1 MKEKEL
7 RLALVCY
14 GGVSLAVYMHGV
26 TKEILKL
33 ARASSRYHAVADPQD
48 RARLSYGDA
57 DKVFAG
63 EPTSKRETDTE
74 TIYFDLLKMIGRELD
89 LRVVVDVIA
98 GASAGGVNGVIL
110 ARALAH
116 DLDIEPLRDL
126 WLEEADVTRLLAEA
140 HKAGPWSKWFLHPVI
155 RAYTR
160 HRLAH
165 MGAAREMRAKLSTFL
180 RSRWFRP
187 PFDGAYLTDLLI
199 RGLDAMGKDPS
210 HERASLIPANQ
221 ELELL
226 VTVTDFYGYVR
237 HIALH
242 DPLSVREREHRHILR
257 FAHQRWPN
265 GRAVSDFDHAGVPAL
280 AFAGRASSSFP
291 GAFPPAQLGEVDKVL
306 ARSGRVWLERERFVA
321 RAFAP
326 HRLGGVDPDKTSFV
340 DGSVLNNKPFAEAIR
355 AIEGRP
361 AYRDVDRRL
370 VYIDPD
376 PEGPPPPPD
385 GRVPG
390 FFATLKGAL
399 SDIPRNEPV
408 YDDLA
413 WIGDFNEEV
422 RRIRTI
428 VEATRPHVVAQV
440 RALTREA
447 ADNGSGQDGDPLA
460 ADADV
465 ARVRYWRAAADAR
478 AAAEAGFA
486 YDGYVRLKLAAV
498 LSSVADRVSAL
509 CGHVSGSAPCRRVH
523 GRLNDW
529 ARRTGV
535 IPGDGAVPRAP
546 VDAVL
551 QPAWVGFLR
560 AFDIDFRRR
569 RLRFLVRS
577 LNQIYPRLAE
587 EEFDGMT
594 PRQLDRLKV
603 RLYDLLDELRVL
615 EGADAIGRRAR
626 GHIETAFGGGTAD
639 APRTADRADIEA
651 ALRALSSDID
661 LARLNRSVDGFL
673 AGLATEG
680 GEGAVRRE
688 LLVAY
693 LGFPFWDVLT
703 FSLTNWRDLG
713 EFDEIRVD
721 RISPEDADAIRQGP
735 ASATLKGI
743 EFGHFGAFFSRGN
756 RENDYLWG
764 RLHGVDRLIDILCDA
779 ARLEGAAAALDSRAL
794 KKRAFAMIL
803 DAEAPHLAHCGPLI
817 ADLRREI
824 ARL

>member
-33 ARASSRYHAVADPQD
+33 ARASSRYHAVADPRV
-48 RARLSYGDA
+48 RARLSYHDA
-57 DKVFAG
+57 DRIFTGGKA
-63 EPTSKRETDTE
+63 SQRETDTE
-74 TIYFDLLKMIGRELD
+74 TVYFDVLRLIGQELD
-89 LRVVVDVIA
+89 LRVVIDIVA

-110 ARALAH
+110 SRALAH

-126 WLEEADVTRLLAEA
+126 WLEEADVTRLLSEA
-140 HKAGPWSKWFLHPVI
+140 HKAGRWSKWFLHPVI
-155 RAYTR
+155 NAYTR
-160 HRLAH
+160 RRLAR

-199 RGLDAMGKDPS
+199 RGLDAMGDDPADA
-210 HERASLIPANQ
+210 RVSLIPTDQ

-226 VTVTDFYGYVR
+226 VTVTDFFGYIR

-242 DPLSVREREHRHILR
+242 DPPTVREREHRHVLR
-257 FAHQRWPN
+257 FSHQRWPN
-265 GRAVSDFDHAGVPAL
+265 GGAVSDFDRAGVPAL

-291 GAFPPAQLGEVDKVL
+291 GAFPPAQLGEVDRVL
-306 ARSGRVWLERERFVA
+306 ARRGRVWLERKRFVK

-326 HRLGGVDPDKTSFV
+326 HRLGGIDPDKTSFV

-413 WIGDFNEEV
+413 WISDYNEEV

-428 VEATRPHVVAQV
+428 IDATRPNVVAQV
-440 RALTREA
+440 HALIQETA
-447 ADNGSGQDGDPLA
+447 AKKSGTGGDPLGA
-460 ADADV
+460 RADV
-465 ARVRYWRAAADAR
+465 SQISYWRAAADAR
-478 AAAEAGFA
+478 AATEAGFA
-486 YDGYVRLKLAAV
+486 YDGYARLKLAAV
-498 LSSVADRVSAL
+498 LSTVAERMAAV
-509 CGHVSGSAPCRRVH
+509 CGHQTGSPPCRAVH
-523 GRLNDW
+523 ARLTEW
-529 ARRTGV
+529 AQQTGV
-535 IPGDGAVPRAP
+535 IPPEGVVPRAS
-546 VDAVL
+546 VDTVHP
-551 QPAWVGFLR
+551 PAWVNFLR

-577 LNQIYPRLAE
+577 LNQLYPRLADG
-587 EEFDGMT
+587 EFQGMT
-594 PRQLDRLKV
+594 PKQLDGLKA
-603 RLYDLLDELRVL
+603 RLYALLDKLRML
-615 EGADAIGRRAR
+615 GDADSVSPGTCRQ
-626 GHIETAFGGGTAD
+626 IEAAFGAN
-639 APRTADRADIEA
+639 APGVAGHDDIEA
-651 ALRALSSDID
+651 ALQALSSDLD
-661 LARLNRSVDGFL
+661 LARINRAVDNFL
-673 AGLATEG
+673 ASLATTG
-680 GEGAVRRE
+680 GEGTVRRE

-703 FSLTNWRDLG
+703 FSLTHWRDLV

-721 RISPEDADAIRQGP
+721 RISPEDADTIRQGP
-735 ASATLKGI
+735 SSATLKGV
-743 EFGHFGAFFSRGN
+743 EFGHFGAFFSPRQS
-756 RENDYLWG
+756 RE
-764 RLHGVDRLIDILCDA
+764 RLSLGTA
-779 ARLEGAAAALDSRAL
+779 ARG
-794 KKRAFAMIL
+794 
-803 DAEAPHLAHCGPLI
+803 
-817 ADLRREI
+817 
-824 ARL
+824 